1 MSDLYSEFLV
11 KKESTAKDAIV
22 KYGLI
27 VLTVLAAGSGLFI
40 NPLLL
45 VLAIA
50 LGVACY
56 FVIPRTDLEYE
67 YLFVNGE
74 FDIDMVMSKS
84 KRKKVMSMN
93 LSEADLVAPLDS
105 HRMDYYNGNS
115 RLKTLDYS
123 SGNPEHKRFAI
134 IMKAGGENSRI
145 IIEPDDEMA
154 KIQLRAKFFWIDTVS
169 YFCYTLNQ
177 NQTNI
182 NTREEMQWV
191 LSLVKA
197 LHLMTFC

>member
-27 VLTVLAAGSGLFI
+27 VLTVLAAGAGLFI

-74 FDIDMVMSKS
+74 FDIDMVMAKS
-84 KRKKVMSMN
+84 KRKKVMSVN
-93 LSEADLVAPLDS
+93 LSEADLIAPLNS
-105 HRMDYYNGNS
+105 HKMDYYNGNQKM
-115 RLKTLDYS
+115 KTIDFS
-123 SGNPEHKRFAI
+123 SGIEDHKRYAMI
-134 IMKAGGENSRI
+134 VRDSGETCKVI
-145 IIEPDDEMA
+145 LELDDELA
-154 KIQLRAKFFWIDTVS
+154 
-169 YFCYTLNQ
+169 
-177 NQTNI
+177 
-182 NTREEMQWV
+182 NTMKNSAPSKV
-191 LSLVKA
+191 FLD
-197 LHLMTFC
+197 